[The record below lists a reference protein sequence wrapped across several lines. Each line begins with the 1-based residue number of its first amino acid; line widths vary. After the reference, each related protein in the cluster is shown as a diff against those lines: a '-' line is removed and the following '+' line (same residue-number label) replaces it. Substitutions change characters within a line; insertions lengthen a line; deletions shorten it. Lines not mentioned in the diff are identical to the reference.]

1 MNLFAET
8 LVQFIL
14 GVVWW
19 VVLFP
24 VVWLAATP
32 VILVLA
38 GFRHETYSVAV
49 HRMYSAVT
57 QFWIDYG
64 LLLTP

>member
-8 LVQFIL
+8 LLQFLL

-24 VVWLAATP
+24 VLWLAATP
-32 VILVLA
+32 TILILA
-38 GFRHETYSVAV
+38 GFQREPYSIAV
-49 HRMYSAVT
+49 CRMYSSVT

-64 LLLTP
+64 ILFTP

>member
-8 LVQFIL
+8 LVQFLL

-19 VVLFP
+19 IVLFP
-24 VVWLAATP
+24 VVWLAVTP

-38 GFRHETYSVAV
+38 GFQHEPYSDAV
-49 HRMYSAVT
+49 WRMYSAVT
-57 QFWIDYG
+57 HFWIDHG
-64 LLLTP
+64 ILFTP

>member
-24 VVWLAATP
+24 VLWLAATP
-32 VILVLA
+32 AIMVLA
-38 GFRHETYSVAV
+38 AFQNEPYSIAV
-49 HRMYSAVT
+49 RRMYSSVT
-57 QFWIDYG
+57 RFWIDYG
-64 LLLTP
+64 ALFTP

>member
-24 VVWLAATP
+24 VLWLAATP
-32 VILVLA
+32 PILVLA
-38 GFRHETYSVAV
+38 GFQHEPYSIAV
-49 HRMYSAVT
+49 GRMYSSVT
-57 QFWIDYG
+57 QFWIDSG
-64 LLLTP
+64 MLFTP